1 MITGLVAFLNV
12 LRGGRSEADRRAP
25 RRAAPTR
32 LVGAWVGCLGYY
44 HNGRTKGGRTRECK
58 TATEILHGDYGCRLI
73 AAKLLRG
80 AVKSDVH

>member
-12 LRGGRSEADRRAP
+12 LRGEARRANEA
-25 RRAAPTR
+25 RRGVGR
-32 LVGAWVGCLGYY
+32 LLGVLSQWA
-44 HNGRTKGGRTRECK
+44 HEKGPNRECK

-80 AVKSDVH
+80 AVKSGVH

>member
-12 LRGGRSEADRRAP
+12 LRDSSGRGLLRVLSQWAHERG
-25 RRAAPTR
+25 
-32 LVGAWVGCLGYY
+32 L
-44 HNGRTKGGRTRECK
+44 NRECK